1 MSYTVKSSEKTTPSA
16 ATGETKALLYLM
28 NLRTDSDEI
37 NYFVVDFFNDLTGM
51 TRYADKLWDIQ
62 SKAEKNL
69 SPRKVGQ
76 ALVTLYK
83 NFISSIEF
91 KFYILFVGGVSDS
104 LRIDK
109 NKTEF
114 DITNIKESS
123 LKIVR
128 EGLVNEAKD
137 KDYIDKTLMTD
148 DRIDDFL
155 KKVLFV
161 LDNKTSNEYVKAI
174 IKDHPKIIP
183 EDRILE
189 AIFNEIRDEQSS
201 KKNIS
206 KVEGIVIETAGEALN
221 YYRHLTAS
229 EIRLMVLHR
238 IINRNPIEKGIPAP
252 FLPIYNAVPPEK
264 QSNLVDECKQ
274 TLCRALFNKNAA
286 KSFWTLF
293 ENIYNEIVSKPTSD
307 VEVLYNAIDVG
318 VKKSNPDFDLMS
330 LKYFISVI
338 KEGIQE

>member
-1 MSYTVKSSEKTTPSA
+1 MSYTVKSSEKTVKSGA
-16 ATGETKALLYLM
+16 EGETKALLYLM
-28 NLRTDSDEI
+28 NLRSDSDEI

-51 TRYADKLWDIQ
+51 DRYADKLWDIQ

-69 SPRKVGQ
+69 SPNKVGQ

-83 NFISSIEF
+83 NYISCIKF
-91 KFYILFVGGVSDS
+91 KYYILFVGGVSDA
-104 LRIDK
+104 LRIDNSK
-109 NKTEF
+109 AEF
-114 DITNIKESS
+114 GIANIKESS
-123 LKIVR
+123 LKKVR
-128 EGLVNEAKD
+128 AGLVNEAKG
-137 KDYIDKTLMTD
+137 KSYIDNSLITD
-148 DRIDDFL
+148 DRIDEFL

-161 LDNKTSNEYVKAI
+161 IDNKASNEYVKAI

-183 EDRILE
+183 EDKILE

-201 KKNIS
+201 KKNIF

-221 YYRHLTAS
+221 YFRHLTAS

-238 IINRNPIEKGIPAP
+238 IINRNPIEKGIPVP

-264 QSNLVDECKQ
+264 QSDLIDECKQ
-274 TLCRALFNKNAA
+274 TLCRALFNKSAA

-293 ENIYNEIVSKPTSD
+293 EAIYNEIVSYPANNIDKI
-307 VEVLYNAIDVG
+307 YNSIDIG
-318 VKKSNPDFDLMS
+318 VKMSNPDFDIMS

-338 KEGIQE
+338 KEGIQ